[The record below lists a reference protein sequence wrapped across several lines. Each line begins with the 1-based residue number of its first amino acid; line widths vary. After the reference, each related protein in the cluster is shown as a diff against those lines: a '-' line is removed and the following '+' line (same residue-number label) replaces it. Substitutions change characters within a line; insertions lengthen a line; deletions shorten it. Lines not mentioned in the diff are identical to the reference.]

1 MSSTMAMGLRADLL
15 VALSMKSKADD
26 RFAVTAR
33 EVKSGL
39 TLDVDEGVSGSF
51 LDRHNESINC
61 PQGALGLYATCNTEL
76 IGRTVEA
83 IPSEYSGELGLG
95 GKRRGQG
102 LINYSWALAPLDPGL
117 FH

>member
-51 LDRHNESINC
+51 LDRHNESMTNC
-61 PQGALGLYATCNTEL
+61 PPDALGLYSSRNPES

-83 IPSEYSGELGLG
+83 EDFRDPVRSASSSNELIQEL
-95 GKRRGQG
+95 
-102 LINYSWALAPLDPGL
+102 SC
-117 FH
+117 

>member
-1 MSSTMAMGLRADLL
+1 MSSTMAMGLAADLL

-26 RFAVTAR
+26 RLAVTAR

-51 LDRHNESINC
+51 LDRHNETMMNC
-61 PQGALGLYATCNTEL
+61 PPGALGLNTPRDTES

-83 IPSEYSGELGLG
+83 EDFRDPARSPSSSNEL
-95 GKRRGQG
+95 
-102 LINYSWALAPLDPGL
+102 I
-117 FH
+117 